1 LNPVFLDASAI
12 IYLLEGEPEIQR
24 AAREVLAGL
33 RSGDAQPALVVS
45 ALSLLE
51 CRVHPMRSGD
61 EARLRKFD
69 QFFADPGLS
78 IIELDSKVIE
88 QATRLRAKHGTRTP
102 DALQAASALEL
113 AQTPAFV
120 TGDSDFSKIKD
131 LNVHLID

>member
-1 LNPVFLDASAI
+1 MNPVFLDASAI
-12 IYLLEGEPEIQR
+12 IYLLEGEPKIQR

-51 CRVHPMRSGD
+51 CRVQPMQSGD

-69 QFFADPGLS
+69 RFFADPGLS

-88 QATRLRAKHGTRTP
+88 QATRLRAQHGTRTP

-120 TGDSDFSKIKD
+120 TGDSDFGKIKE
-131 LNVHLID
+131 LNVHLI